1 MRRVPLTM
9 IDERRAL
16 LVECDNGQADP
27 SRACAERIERRQ
39 AAPCFAMPARR
50 KRIHL
55 VNSGSTDAEGFLRIC
70 RG

>member
-1 MRRVPLTM
+1 M

-16 LVECDNGQADP
+16 LVECDNGKADP
-27 SRACAERIERRQ
+27 SRVCAQGIECRH
-39 AAPCFAMPARR
+39 AASCFAVPARR

-55 VNSGSTDAEGFLRIC
+55 VNSGATDAEGFLRIC